1 MNRYIGLSF
10 LSKKMKAL
18 TSAIALFC
26 LFISFGTLAQT
37 NQTILVMGDSL
48 STEYGLVRGSGWVK
62 LLEEQLQ
69 KQGSPWN
76 VFNASISGETSSG
89 GVTRIPSLLSQ
100 KQPGIVIIE
109 LGANDALR
117 GLSINQ
123 TEINLRKMIQMSKKS
138 GAKVLLCGIQ
148 IPTNYGQTYTMQFK
162 KLYSELANQERIELL
177 PFFLEGVAT
186 RPELFQAD
194 RLHPNVQAQ
203 DILFKNV
210 WGSMAPYSNLLKKIP

>member
-1 MNRYIGLSF
+1 MRIQLLIVNKS
-10 LSKKMKAL
+10 L
-18 TSAIALFC
+18 TGLFC
-26 LFISFGTLAQT
+26 LLMAISSWAQVKPVV
-37 NQTILVMGDSL
+37 LVLGDSL
-48 STEYGLVRGSGWVK
+48 SAEYGIPRGTGWVS
-62 LLEEQLQ
+62 LLEEQLD
-69 KQGSPWN
+69 KDKSPWT

-89 GVTRIPSLLSQ
+89 GLTRLPNLLNQ
-100 KQPGIVIIE
+100 KRPGIVVIE

-117 GLSINQ
+117 GLAITQ

-148 IPTNYGQTYTMQFK
+148 IPSNYGQTYTTQFK
-162 KLYSELANQERIELL
+162 QLYPQLANQEAVELL

-186 RPELFQAD
+186 KPELFQAD

-203 DILFKNV
+203 SIIFKNV